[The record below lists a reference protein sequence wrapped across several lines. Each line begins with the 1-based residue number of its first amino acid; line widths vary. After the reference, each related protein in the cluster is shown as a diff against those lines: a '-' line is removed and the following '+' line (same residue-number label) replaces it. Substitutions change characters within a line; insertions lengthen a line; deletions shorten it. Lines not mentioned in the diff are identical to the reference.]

1 MLLVGVVDDRNGDG
15 VKLKMIT
22 SDPLMHHT
30 LCQTGYEVS

>member
-22 SDPLMHHT
+22 SELLMHHA
-30 LCQTGYEVS
+30 LCQIVYKVP